1 MNSYLIIPFFSFC
14 VQLIAIVYGLVL
26 RRRGRL
32 FPAFAMYSLLFAGWA
47 LTDMVLWL
55 PIPETSVIALLKMQM
70 PFYVFTGATFL
81 YLVYCYLHRQWDY
94 LLTFFFAF
102 NVLALLVSVDSELVV
117 AGYHLFPWGYSL
129 IPGPLHLPGA
139 LVGALVPYLIGAFLL
154 SNRVL
159 VSKDAKE
166 KRELGFYV
174 GSIYLLILITFMTF
188 ILLPKVFG
196 ISSLPMVHSLV
207 ALFQLLNLYAIF
219 RYQLFSIGIE
229 SAANE
234 LFADATDGIIILGN
248 DNRIVQANQRAQ
260 NIIAE
265 GFPESLEITVQALL
279 DRHVNDKTNRAE
291 IEVEVERDN
300 GERGTLLL
308 TLSPVTREGEP
319 TGKLLQVR
327 DITEQR
333 RAQQHILDINTRLAL
348 ARDEAL
354 SSSQAKSRFLANMS
368 HELRTPLNAIIG
380 YSEMLKEQLESEG
393 SKEHADDID
402 RIHLAGNHLLSV
414 INNILDLSKIEAG
427 KVEVHIDSF
436 TVGGL
441 ARMVSTM
448 AEPSIRK
455 NGNKFVLDCPDNVG
469 DMRSDVMK
477 LRQSLI
483 NILSNAGR
491 FTKNGKVELVIRRE
505 PTIEGDQVAF
515 KVIDNGIGIKP
526 ENLERIF
533 ETFSQADDETT
544 RVYGGSGLGL
554 AISKR
559 LVEILGGS
567 ISVESEYGKGS
578 TFTIRVPAE
587 MPGVPP
593 PA

>member
-1 MNSYLIIPFFSFC
+1 LNSYLVIPFVSFC

-32 FPAFAMYSLLFAGWA
+32 YPAFATYSLLFAGWA
-47 LTDMVLWL
+47 FTDMLLWL
-55 PIPETSVIALLKMQM
+55 PVPESSVNILLRIQM
-70 PFYVFTGATFL
+70 PFYVFTGAIFL
-81 YLVYCYLHRQWDY
+81 YLVYCYLHRQWDHY
-94 LLTFFFAF
+94 LTFFFAF
-102 NVLALLVSVDSELVV
+102 NFLALLVSIDSELVV
-117 AGYHLFPWGYSL
+117 AGYQLFPWGYSL
-129 IPGPLHLPGA
+129 VPGPLHLPGSFI
-139 LVGALVPYLIGAFLL
+139 GALVPYLIGIYLL
-154 SNRVL
+154 SNRAMVTKF
-159 VSKDAKE
+159 VKE
-166 KRELGFYV
+166 RKELGFYI
-174 GSIYLLILITFMTF
+174 GSIFLLTIFTFTTF

-196 ISSLPMVHSLV
+196 ISSVPMVHALV

-260 NIIAE
+260 NIIA
-265 GFPESLEITVQALL
+265 GDFPESLEVTVKALL
-279 DRHVNDKTNRAE
+279 DRHIKEDTKRAE

-300 GERGTLLL
+300 GELGIILM

-393 SKEHADDID
+393 SREHADDID

-441 ARMVSTM
+441 ARMVSAM

-455 NGNKFVLDCPDNVG
+455 NGNRFVLDCPDNVG

-515 KVIDNGIGIKP
+515 RVIDTGIGIKP

-559 LVEILGGS
+559 LVEILGGH
-567 ISVESEYGKGS
+567 ITVESEYGKGS
-578 TFTIRVPAE
+578 TFNIRVPAE
-587 MPGVPP
+587 MPGAPP